1 MMRKEHIYTSFLLL
15 SLLLSC
21 VGCATMPDYKV
32 TPSQARII
40 ITDHF
45 IETYVPANDLERVRL
60 VDQCI
65 NIYVKFMN
73 VPNRLSKYDILLYNQ
88 NGDLVHT
95 RNKQFTTKSGVY
107 MVRTEHRFI
116 KEADKSGKWKVTA
129 ILNGVKLAERE
140 IIVE

>member
-1 MMRKEHIYTSFLLL
+1 MRKEHIYTRFLLL

-21 VGCATMPDYKV
+21 VGCMTMADYKV
-32 TPSQARII
+32 SSQARII

-129 ILNGVKLAERE
+129 ILNGVQLAERE

>member
-1 MMRKEHIYTSFLLL
+1 MMRKKHIYTHFLLL

-21 VGCATMPDYKV
+21 VGCATMPEYKV

-40 ITDHF
+40 ITDRF
-45 IETYVPANDLERVRL
+45 IETYVPANNLERVRL
-60 VDQCI
+60 ADQCI

-73 VPNRLSKYDILLYNQ
+73 VPNRRSKYDILLYNQ

-95 RNKQFTTKSGVY
+95 RNNGIY
-107 MVRTEHRFI
+107 LVRTTHRFI
-116 KEADKSGKWKVTA
+116 KEADTSGKWKVTA